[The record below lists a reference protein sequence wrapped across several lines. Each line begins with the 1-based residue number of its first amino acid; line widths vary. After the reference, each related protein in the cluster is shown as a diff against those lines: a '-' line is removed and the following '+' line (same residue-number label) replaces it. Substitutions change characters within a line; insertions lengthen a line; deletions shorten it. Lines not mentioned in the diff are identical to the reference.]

1 MFHFATAATAQ
12 GGAGGL
18 FQMIWPLALMFVIF
32 YFLLIRPNQKKQK
45 QRQSMLQALKKGDK
59 VITIGGLHGT
69 IVEITD
75 DVVVLRVN
83 DVTKLTF
90 DRSAISNAIA
100 KDTASEEVVSKS

>member
-1 MFHFATAATAQ
+1 MFQFATAVAAP

-18 FQMIWPLALMFVIF
+18 SQMIWLPLMLVIL
-32 YFLLIRPNQKKQK
+32 YFFWIRPNQKKQK
-45 QRQSMLQALKKGDK
+45 QRQSMLHALKKGDK

-69 IVEITD
+69 IVEITH

-100 KDTASEEVVSKS
+100 KDTTSEEAVSKS

>member
-1 MFHFATAATAQ
+1 MFQFATAAAAP

-18 FQMIWPLALMFVIF
+18 IQMLWLPLMLVVL
-32 YFLLIRPNQKKQK
+32 YFLMIRPNQKKQK
-45 QRQSMLQALKKGDK
+45 QRQAMLQALKKGDK

-100 KDTASEEVVSKS
+100 KETASEEAVAKS